1 MIGASRDRRTRNVAP
16 TALSKRADA
25 EQRAEQPRP
34 SLAEIEGV
42 TGEDDKHEVE
52 GTDQHVLATGDRQHL
67 RRAGSFTHGAQ
78 AAARQTQHAD
88 TRHGPV
94 VGRRRVDADM
104 RQPDEKL
111 VSASVA
117 QAASTSAGPSTARR
131 TVATSGP
138 PSTLTLSQYPT
149 HRFAT
154 VSSPD
159 VRTIAGTSTAHAGRT
174 NVIAATPMA
183 HGPITTATGSRRERG
198 SRGTTE
204 HDSLRGVRS
213 QAHTVWP
220 ATMGDRRGQR
230 CDGDDRDQQHDRRQ
244 ARRRWAVS
252 LEHVHQRPDEQSPLG
267 QDVGEVGDDE
277 ENKVAVPQGS
287 AHRTPYG

>member
-16 TALSKRADA
+16 TALSQRADA
-25 EQRAEQPRP
+25 EQRAGQPRP
-34 SLAEIEGV
+34 SLAEIKGV

-78 AAARQTQHAD
+78 AAARQTQRAD
-88 TRHGPV
+88 TRRGPV

-104 RQPDEKL
+104 RQSDEKAGQRERGAGSEHERRTIEGEEDRRHKR
-111 VSASVA
+111 SAEHAHALAVPDPQVRDSELA
-117 QAASTSAGPSTARR
+117 RCPDDRRDEHRARR
-131 TVATSGP
+131 TDERDRSD
-138 PSTLTLSQYPT
+138 
-149 HRFAT
+149 
-154 VSSPD
+154 PD
-159 VRTIAGTSTAHAGRT
+159 GARADNDGD
-174 NVIAATPMA
+174 
-183 HGPITTATGSRRERG
+183 GSRHERG

-252 LEHVHQRPDEQSPLG
+252 LEHVHQGPDEQSPLG

-287 AHRTPYG
+287 AHRTP